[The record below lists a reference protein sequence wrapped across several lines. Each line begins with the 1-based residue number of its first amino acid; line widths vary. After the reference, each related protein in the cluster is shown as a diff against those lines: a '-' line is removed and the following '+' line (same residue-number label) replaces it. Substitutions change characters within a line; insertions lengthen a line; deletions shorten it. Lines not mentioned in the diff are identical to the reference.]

1 MKVSLFQLLVICC
14 IVSVAACEKEKVHSK
29 RGKILGGTF
38 ISPNDLSVD
47 SKTMQVKRGNING
60 GSFVGGAF
68 NFQRSIMTESKRSD
82 DKEKRGNINGGS
94 FVGGA
99 FKFKRSNMTESKKL
113 LPILPND
120 FTGVIHLKPGL
131 AIGSGSTIGLNVSS
145 FQHTYK
151 FEKFMIYSMV
161 ELKTKEE
168 RRNVLVEAEKK
179 RRHGLKEGK
188 KGLEM
193 GANSVKEAINMV
205 SRFKTAL
212 PKGFKI

>member
-1 MKVSLFQLLVICC
+1 MG
-14 IVSVAACEKEKVHSK
+14 EKVNSK

-38 ISPNDLSVD
+38 ISPNDLSVG
-47 SKTMQVKRGNING
+47 SKTMQVKRGNIHG
-60 GSFVGGAF
+60 GSFVGGRF
-68 NFQRSIMTESKRSD
+68 NFKRSNMTESNKSD

-94 FVGGA
+94 FVGGR
-99 FKFKRSNMTESKKL
+99 FNFKRSKMTESKKL

-131 AIGSGSTIGLNVSS
+131 AIASGSTIGLDVSS
-145 FQHTYK
+145 FPHNYK

-168 RRNVLVEAEKK
+168 RRNVLVQAEKK

-188 KGLEM
+188 KGLEK
-193 GANSVKEAINMV
+193 GRNAVKETINMV